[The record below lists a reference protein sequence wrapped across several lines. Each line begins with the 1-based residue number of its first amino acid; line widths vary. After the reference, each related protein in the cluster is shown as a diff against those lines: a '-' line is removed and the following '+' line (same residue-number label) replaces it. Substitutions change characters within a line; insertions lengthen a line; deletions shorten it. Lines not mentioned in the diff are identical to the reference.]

1 MWQVF
6 TAGWILG
13 IVSSFHCIGMC
24 GPLALGLP
32 VQQLS
37 RPWQAFAIL
46 SYHMGRVLTY
56 ATLGLLSGLLGRRI
70 YIAGFQQVWSISLGL
85 LLLLLVIGHGL
96 NKPGPRIAFLGRF
109 YGLLQGWISRLWS
122 SPAKGSYIVLGM
134 ANGLLPCGMVYLA
147 LAGALSTSGIKEGVA
162 FMAFFGVGT
171 LPVMLGI
178 SYFGRWISLS
188 FRNSIKRSIPFLMAA
203 MAVLL
208 ILRGLNLGIPFI
220 SPILAGSPG
229 HIISCH

>member
-1 MWQVF
+1 MWQVI
-6 TAGWILG
+6 TAGWVLG
-13 IVSSFHCIGMC
+13 MISSFHCIGMC

-32 VQQLS
+32 VQRLS
-37 RPWQAFAIL
+37 RPWQIVAIL
-46 SYHMGRVLTY
+46 SYHTGRVLTY
-56 ATLGLLSGLLGRRI
+56 ATLGLLCGLMGRRI
-70 YIAGFQQVWSISLGL
+70 YIAGFQQIWSITLGL
-85 LLLLLVIGHGL
+85 LLLLFVTGYAW
-96 NKPGPRIAFLGRF
+96 NRSGPRIAFLGRF
-109 YGLLQGWISRLWS
+109 YGLLQGCISRLWT
-122 SPAKGSYIVLGM
+122 SPAKSSYVLLGM

-147 LAGALSTSGIKEGVA
+147 LAGALSTSGVKEGVA
-162 FMAFFGVGT
+162 FMAFFGAGT
-171 LPVMLGI
+171 FPVMLGI